1 LHRVAQDVQ
10 PNTPDATR
18 QTARA
23 KLAARFVELDAVLT
37 TRPYLTGDAFM
48 VTDAYAFTIV
58 NWSNCVGIDLEPYPH
73 LSAFMA
79 RVAAW
84 PKVREALEVEQF
96 VAAAA

>member
-18 QTARA
+18 QIARV
-23 KLAARFVELDAVLT
+23 KLAARSVELDAVLT

-48 VTDAYAFTIV
+48 VTDAYAFTIG

-73 LSAFMA
+73 LS

-84 PKVREALEVEQF
+84 PKVREALEVEQL